1 MPSILALDQG
11 TTSSRALVIHQDGR
25 ILGEGRRE
33 FRQHYP
39 EPGWVEHD
47 PEDLIATTLEAA
59 RDAIAAAGERP
70 TGIGITNQ
78 RETLVLWDRK
88 TLRAV
93 APAIVWQDRRT
104 AERCRELRA
113 TGVESEIRA
122 RTGLL
127 LDPYF
132 SATKL
137 EWLLKDPD
145 LRRRAE
151 AGDLAAGT
159 VDSWLIARL
168 TGGRAH
174 VTDPTNASRTM
185 LYSLTTGDW
194 DPYLTS
200 LFAIPHSLLATIVPS
215 SGTCAE
221 TDAVYFGG
229 SLPIAGIVGDQ
240 QAALFGQGCVAP
252 GMAKNTY
259 GTGAFLL
266 LYAGTAPPIPPQGL
280 LATAACD
287 AGGGRGF
294 ALEGSVFIA
303 GAVIQWLR
311 DELNLLGSAG
321 ESAAL
326 AASVPDTGG
335 VHFVP
340 AFVGLG
346 SPHWEP
352 DARGII
358 TGLTRGTT
366 KAHLVRAALESM
378 AFGSG
383 ELLGTMLEATGLALP
398 RLRVDGGASA
408 NDWMMQFQADVLG
421 VPVERPDVVET
432 TALGAAALAGLALGI
447 WPSLEAFT
455 ATRRMTVFNPTS
467 SVESRRGLLAG
478 WTRAMD
484 TALFWV
490 KGESER

>member
-1 MPSILALDQG
+1 LSSILALDQG
-11 TTSSRALVIHQDGR
+11 TTSSRALLIHQDGSV
-25 ILGEGRRE
+25 LGQARQE
-33 FRQHYP
+33 FPQHFP
-39 EPGWVEHD
+39 EPGWVEHN
-47 PEDLIATTLEAA
+47 PEDLIESTITAA
-59 RDAIAAAGERP
+59 RDAIAAARERP
-70 TGIGITNQ
+70 AGIGITNQ
-78 RETLVLWDRK
+78 RETLVVWDRK

-104 AERCRELRA
+104 AERCRELRTA
-113 TGVESEIRA
+113 GVEAEVRA

-137 EWLLKDPD
+137 EWLLRNPE

-151 AGDLAAGT
+151 AGELAAGT

-168 TGGRAH
+168 TGGRTH

-185 LYSLTTGDW
+185 LYSLADGAW
-194 DPYLTS
+194 DPRLLS
-200 LFAIPHSLLATIVPS
+200 LFGIPENLLPAIVPS
-215 SGTCAE
+215 SGVCAE
-221 TDAVYFGG
+221 ADAGHFGG
-229 SLPIAGIVGDQ
+229 SLPIAGIAGDQ

-266 LYAGTAPPIPPQGL
+266 VYAGDMAPTPPKGL
-280 LATAACD
+280 LATVACN
-287 AGGGRGF
+287 ASGGRGF

-311 DELNLLGSAG
+311 DELHLLGTAA

-352 DARGII
+352 EARGTI

-366 KAHLVRAALESM
+366 KAHLIRAALESM
-378 AFGSG
+378 AFGSA
-383 ELLGTMLEATGLALP
+383 ELLRGMLDATGLALP

-432 TALGAAALAGLALGI
+432 TALGAAALAGLALGV
-447 WPSLEAFT
+447 WPSLENFT
-455 ATRRMTVFNPTS
+455 ATRRQTVFSPRS
-467 SVESRRGLLAG
+467 SAESRERLLGG
-478 WTRAMD
+478 WKRAVE

-490 KGESER
+490 RGEK